1 MPQGGQSGQNSDDA
15 LAPLWIT
22 AFILIVS
29 GLVWYFNHTI
39 IVQFIFKLNI
49 LQARIVNLL
58 WPGEPLGQ
66 SIQMMQTVNPSLVD
80 WHSLV
85 EITSQVGAYI
95 RYVYGLI
102 IAVLAFFLY
111 QKDITNKFCK
121 VYSMKTLR
129 SQEQENWPSIAPV
142 VKQDLINTS
151 IDEGPWAMALSP
163 MEFARKYHL
172 LKKNDLLLDSNTPGQ
187 EMTASLK
194 KADAKRVFTMQLGPI
209 WEGFQHCQPH
219 VLALAAIFM
228 ARINR
233 DKDAANKISAE
244 LSKSFASGKINY
256 NVAFPTL
263 EKYKN
268 SELVQEVTQRHAYVY
283 TMMASLLAAARD
295 DGVVPSS
302 EFLWL
307 KPIDRRL
314 WYVMNCV
321 GRQTPFAEISGAF
334 AHWKAEK
341 VMQRPSLTPMIDEA
355 VKALEIAIK
364 EVKLTPKELGGL
376 SS

>member
-15 LAPLWIT
+15 LAPIWIT
-22 AFILIVS
+22 VFILIAS
-29 GLVWYFNHTI
+29 SLLWYFNHTV
-39 IVQFIFKLNI
+39 IVQFIFKVNI
-49 LQARIVNLL
+49 IQAKIVNLF
-58 WPGEPLGQ
+58 WPGEPLGPAVQ
-66 SIQMMQTVNPSLVD
+66 LMETVNPSLVD
-80 WHSLV
+80 WKSLV
-85 EITSQVGAYI
+85 DITSQVGEYI
-95 RYVYGLI
+95 RYFYGVI
-102 IAVLAFFLY
+102 IVILALFLY

-121 VYSMKTLR
+121 IYSMKTLR

-172 LKKNDLLLDSNTPGQ
+172 LKKNDLLVDNNAPGQ

-209 WEGFQHCQPH
+209 WEDFDHCQPH
-219 VLALAAIFM
+219 VRALAAIFM

-233 DKDAANKISAE
+233 DKDSANKISAE
-244 LSKSFASGKINY
+244 LSKSYAVGKINY
-256 NVAFPTL
+256 NAAFPTL

-268 SELVQEVTQRHAYVY
+268 STLVQEVVHRHAYVY
-283 TMMASLLAAARD
+283 TMMASLLEAARD

-321 GRQTPFAEISGAF
+321 GRQTPFAEISGPF

-341 VMQRPSLTPMIDEA
+341 VMNRPSLTPMIDEA

-364 EVKLTPKELGGL
+364 EVKLTPKEIGGL